1 MYVYRFYEIFFCL
14 LTLFFNMMK
23 KLFIFLAFVAVVTN
37 TNAQSEIKVSGPMP
51 KVGSVIHGVVKDSI
65 GPMESVQIIE
75 FDTINQKI
83 VAEAITDKNG
93 HFSITHVDNAH
104 VILGFKLRYDDV
116 SSIIT
121 GSKFE
126 FFLRKV
132 PDLREKIKDYP
143 FLVLDGRPRYGGD
156 WDGFDITKE
165 TYSKKEISKLF
176 GIEVADIDSIK
187 VLKGVE
193 ATTKWGQLQRAKNGV
208 IEVQRKDKEE
218 GNGKHSN

>member
-1 MYVYRFYEIFFCL
+1 
-14 LTLFFNMMK
+14 MMK
-23 KLFIFLAFVAVVTN
+23 KLFIFLTFVAVVTN

-65 GPMESVQIIE
+65 GPMESVHIIE

-176 GIEVADIDSIK
+176 GVKVADIDSIK

-193 ATTKWGQLQRAKNGV
+193 ATTKWGRQQRAKNGV